1 MNTFLVIKVIH
12 IISVITWMAA
22 LFYLPRIF
30 VYHATKKVGTDTS
43 ETFKTMEDKL
53 LSLIANPSLVIV
65 WISGLFLFGYK
76 ELEVW
81 LVYKMFLVLAMTLF
95 HFYLRN
101 VQKKFSEDQN
111 IKSERFFIIIN
122 EIPSVLLIGIIILVV
137 FQPK

>member
-1 MNTFLVIKVIH
+1 
-12 IISVITWMAA
+12 MAA

-53 LSLIANPSLVIV
+53 LSIIANPSLVIV
-65 WISGLFLFGYK
+65 WISGLVLFGYK

-101 VQKKFSEDQN
+101 VQKKFSADQN
-111 IKSERFFIIIN
+111 IKSERFFRIIN

>member
-53 LSLIANPSLVIV
+53 LSIIANPSLVIV
-65 WISGLFLFGYK
+65 WISGLVLFGYK

-101 VQKKFSEDQN
+101 VQKKFSADQN
-111 IKSERFFIIIN
+111 IKSERFFRIIN

>member
-111 IKSERFFIIIN
+111 IKSERFFRIIN